1 MEIQRIDMNTYTRKA
16 HFDYFRSLGYPY
28 VGLTANVE
36 IRELVKHAKE
46 NKESVFLYLLYAAGR
61 AANSVR
67 EFRQRIEGEGII
79 EFDYCLT
86 SHTVMKPD
94 GTYAYCE
101 ADETLPFH
109 EFLESTKRKQA
120 GVLESGGI
128 EEESNPQSL
137 FFISCLPWISHTA
150 MIQPVPFPADSNPR
164 ITWGKYFEEGDKLL
178 LPVTVLAHHALIDGR
193 QIAEFFDRLTLE
205 CSSLGTRF

>member
-1 MEIQRIDMNTYTRKA
+1 MKIQKINMDIYSRKA
-16 HFDYFRSLGYPY
+16 HFDYFRSMGYPY

-36 IRELVKHAKE
+36 VTSAVRAAKE

-79 EFDYCLT
+79 EFEYCRT

-94 GTYAYCE
+94 GTYVYCE
-101 ADETLPFH
+101 ADETLPLS
-109 EFLESTKRKQA
+109 EFLKLTKKKQA
-120 GVLESGGI
+120 EALENGGI
-128 EEESNPQSL
+128 EEESNSQSL
-137 FFISCLPWISHTA
+137 FFISCLPWMSYTA

-164 ITWGKYFEEGDKLL
+164 ITWGKYFEAGDKLL
-178 LPVTVLAHHALIDGR
+178 LPVTVLAHHALIDGK

-205 CSSLGTRF
+205 CNGFGMQA